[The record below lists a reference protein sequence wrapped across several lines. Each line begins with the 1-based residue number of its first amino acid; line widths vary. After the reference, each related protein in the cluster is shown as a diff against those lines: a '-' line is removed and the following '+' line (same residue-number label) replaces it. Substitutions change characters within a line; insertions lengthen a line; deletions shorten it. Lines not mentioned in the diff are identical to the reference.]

1 MADQHAMEMNT
12 KVRNLNEV
20 IRQIHQRSVLPI
32 GLLDVAEQMERAA
45 FPDDASS
52 DGIHFDRPRGV
63 EWFYDVCQRHIS
75 ALEADLLETAQF
87 TFRQPPNRPFLASR
101 TLSSRLG
108 ARVDSRDSSRSS
120 RTRLPGAAPMEAEEA
135 TSPTPQSSVVSSV
148 VVVDSKRGERPAE
161 KSRSTYLEKVKELD
175 LEDLE
180 CRQELAEALGLERVS
195 HEDLSRHQCVDWLKA
210 HETHFSRARMMETAD
225 LTGMPTR
232 SVMGTNNYRSLKLLG
247 SPGLKV
253 EPPKHRTSFAR
264 IKLAAPAQLRVVDK
278 LLDPREIELPDAAY
292 EGTRLADDPRY
303 RKPCGNAQLAKTL
316 AVYDRAD
323 PAAARVII
331 VAGSDFEGTSPKLFW
346 PETLIYSLPGAEL
359 NQILTLVVAIK
370 SEMPCEPELLLFAG
384 MNDHLNATGFLE
396 QLKGDEPAPK
406 KIWEAI
412 QTLFV
417 AMKEMQENVASQFG
431 SKTRVVF
438 TTSPGYASMPPA
450 LQFVY
455 AVLIL
460 IAEGNAWQILIAA
473 PNRELEPTNLR
484 LRKSELAAAWADVSH
499 ALRGFYELAD
509 ILIVLDEVL
518 LLEISNFA
526 RQFKFSPAIGD
537 DHPII
542 SHLTASLWFRS
553 MDLTITSSTSKSRG
567 PSKERKN
574 VAATEKQLES
584 MVYRLTQERGRWPFL
599 TPRLENATEKTKE
612 NAPPLVKQIWSFLEE
627 QLEVAE
633 GREMT
638 VTRFFTAANEVTIGG
653 FWREHA
659 KGELRTRK
667 DHEILKFLSPC
678 LEKDFMAGV
687 FGAKETIFG
696 AFVQELLSM
705 PISLL
710 LALYLVYPRYL
721 FNMDP
726 AYMFS
731 RGVETLRIDGYL
743 ALVLLTHNELV
754 SFHRLTKYGEPFS
767 MGKTHSSID
776 TYSNKCAAG
785 LKTLLVEY
793 LLMQNRHMTGEEKNP
808 KTKYEWR
815 QVNGG
820 MPLLTDLCL
829 AMRSDP
835 MGIIRGLE
843 EVVTCIYGSSGDG
856 LPQLRGTLEPDK
868 CVGWDGTQLVSAR
881 GAKGA
886 NE

>member
-1 MADQHAMEMNT
+1 
-12 KVRNLNEV
+12 
-20 IRQIHQRSVLPI
+20 
-32 GLLDVAEQMERAA
+32 
-45 FPDDASS
+45 
-52 DGIHFDRPRGV
+52 
-63 EWFYDVCQRHIS
+63 
-75 ALEADLLETAQF
+75 
-87 TFRQPPNRPFLASR
+87 
-101 TLSSRLG
+101 
-108 ARVDSRDSSRSS
+108 
-120 RTRLPGAAPMEAEEA
+120 MEAEEA
-135 TSPTPQSSVVSSV
+135 TSSTPQSSVVSSV
-148 VVVDSKRGERPAE
+148 VVVESKKVERPAE
-161 KSRSTYLEKVKELD
+161 TSRSRYLEKVKELD

-210 HETHFSRARMMETAD
+210 DETHFSRARIMETAD
-225 LTGMPTR
+225 LTGIPTK
-232 SVMGTNNYRSLKLLG
+232 SVMGPINYRPLKLLG
-247 SPGLKV
+247 SPGLIV
-253 EPPKHRTSFAR
+253 EPPKHRTSIAR
-264 IKLAAPAQLRVVDK
+264 IRLATPAQLRVVDK
-278 LLDPREIELPDAAY
+278 LLDPREMELPDAAY

-303 RKPCGNAQLAKTL
+303 GKPCGNTQLAKTL

-346 PETLIYSLPGAEL
+346 PETLVYSLPGAEL
-359 NQILTLVVAIK
+359 NQMLTLVVAIK
-370 SEMPCEPELLLFAG
+370 SEMPCEPELLLFAE
-384 MNDHLNATGFLE
+384 MNDHLHATGFLE
-396 QLKGDEPAPK
+396 QLKGDETAPK
-406 KIWEAI
+406 RIWEAI
-412 QTLFV
+412 QTLFA
-417 AMKEMQENVASQFG
+417 AMNEVQENVTSRLG

-460 IAEGNAWQILIAA
+460 IAEGNEWRILMAA

-526 RQFKFSPAIGD
+526 RQLKFSPVIGD
-537 DHPII
+537 DHLII
-542 SHLTASLWFRS
+542 THLTASLWFRS

-567 PSKERKN
+567 PSDERKN
-574 VAATEKQLES
+574 VAAIEKQLES

-612 NAPPLVKQIWSFLEE
+612 NAPPLVKQIWSFLGE

-633 GREMT
+633 IREKT
-638 VTRFFTAANEVTIGG
+638 VTRFVTAANEVTIGG

-659 KGELRTRK
+659 KGELKTR
-667 DHEILKFLSPC
+667 DHEILEFLSPC
-678 LEKDFMAGV
+678 WGKEFLAGV

-696 AFVQELLSM
+696 AFVQEILSM
-705 PISLL
+705 PISML

-731 RGVETLRIDGYL
+731 RGVEILRIDGYL
-743 ALVLLTHNELV
+743 APVLLTHGELV
-754 SFHRLTKYGEPFS
+754 SFHRLTNYGEPLS

-776 TYSNKCAAG
+776 TYSYKCAAR
-785 LKTLLVEY
+785 LMTLLVEY
-793 LLMQNRHMTGEEKNP
+793 LLMMNRHMTGEEKNP
-808 KTKYEWR
+808 KTKDEWR
-815 QVNGG
+815 KVNGG

-843 EVVTCIYGSSGDG
+843 EVVTCIYG
-856 LPQLRGTLEPDK
+856 PAVTYAFPDPL
-868 CVGWDGTQLVSAR
+868 VTAYRNSVTHLSLISILDGTTLNWFQQEVLRAQMSNTVLF
-881 GAKGA
+881 GKVKD
-886 NE
+886 